1 MTSKDNQ
8 YERKA
13 PYNPDRQTFVDVDG
27 NYVYRIW
34 EEETKSYRQEVFVVG
49 DKGISPELRS
59 LLDEM
64 DAEEERRLDADNH
77 HVDKVFERRK
87 QAHSD
92 DSSGRTPNPMELLP
106 QHRQRTFDDALREDP
121 RIGQLL
127 LAMEKLSPDQV
138 DLVYAIYGEMKF
150 GADVAR
156 EQGVSRQAIN
166 NRLKKIHAR
175 LAKLLAEM
183 DEG

>member
-1 MTSKDNQ
+1 MIG
-8 YERKA
+8 E
-13 PYNPDRQTFVDVDG
+13 
-27 NYVYRIW
+27 
-34 EEETKSYRQEVFVVG
+34 
-49 DKGISPELRS
+49 GISPEIRS

-77 HVDKVFERRK
+77 HLDKVFDGKK
-87 QAHSD
+87 QAHSAD
-92 DSSGRTPNPMELLP
+92 KSGRTPNPMDLLP
-106 QHRQRTFDDALREDP
+106 QRRQRSFEDALREDP
-121 RIGQLL
+121 RVGQLL
-127 LAMEKLSPDQV
+127 LAMEKLTPDQV

-175 LAKLLAEM
+175 LAKLMAEM

>member
-13 PYNPDRQTFVDVDG
+13 PYNPDRQSFVDADG

-34 EEETKSYRQEVFVVG
+34 DEENRCYRHEVCVVG
-49 DKGISPELRS
+49 EGISPEIRS

-77 HVDKVFERRK
+77 HMDKVFDGKK
-87 QAHSD
+87 QAHSAD
-92 DSSGRTPNPMELLP
+92 KSGHTPNPMDLLP
-106 QHRQRTFDDALREDP
+106 QRRQRSFQDALREDP
-121 RIGQLL
+121 RVGQLL
-127 LAMEKLSPDQV
+127 LAMEKLTPDQI

-166 NRLKKIHAR
+166 NRLKKIHTR
-175 LAKLLAEM
+175 LAKLMAEM

>member
-1 MTSKDNQ
+1 MKTNDNQ
-8 YERKA
+8 YQRKA
-13 PYNPDRQTFVDVDG
+13 RYNPNRETYVDENG
-27 NYVYRIW
+27 NYVYLVW
-34 EEETKSYRQEVFVVG
+34 DEETRKYRQEVCVIGEGGFT
-49 DKGISPELRS
+49 PEVRA

-64 DAEEERRLDADNH
+64 DAEEDRRLDADDH
-77 HVDKVFERRK
+77 HLDKVFECRK
-87 QAHSD
+87 KAHGD
-92 DSSGRTPNPMELLP
+92 DGSGRTPDPIDLLP
-106 QHRQRTFDDALREDP
+106 QVRQRSFRDALLEDP

-127 LAMEKLSPDQV
+127 TAMDKLSPDQV
-138 DLVYAIYGEMKF
+138 DLVYAIYGEMQF

-183 DEG
+183 NEA